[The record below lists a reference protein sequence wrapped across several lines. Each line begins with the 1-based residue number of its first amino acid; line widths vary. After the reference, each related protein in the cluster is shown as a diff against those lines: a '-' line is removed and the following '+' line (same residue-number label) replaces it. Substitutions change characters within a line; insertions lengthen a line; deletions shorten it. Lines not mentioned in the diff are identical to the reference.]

1 MYTSTN
7 DTVLYLFRNRGTCT
21 TTTATCN
28 HKPQI
33 TMAPYSATTKACQAM
48 ASTVAGQRRI
58 LKRQESVVQYIR
70 KAVES
75 GVYRT
80 ADELATVRKERA
92 TGTDDL
98 RVIMQRFRQDIVRG
112 SFIHDYP
119 TEYLILEQH
128 PPIPDPPRTPIKFL
142 RQLQAPPNPMER
154 LTKKYLQ
161 RQEQQ
166 HTSSSPQRNSSDHG
180 SSSSS
185 SAPASSEEYYRRLL
199 GVQAAASASSSSL
212 AFAADSSLRQ
222 KPARV
227 QRAYAA
233 AIAHY
238 QLQRTEDL
246 STNCSPSKCNPS
258 TRRVEPVPR
267 LFPSIVTMSLPR
279 SKFLEKILL
288 LRPVVQ
294 PPAMAHCTPFCL
306 PDSTTLAPTTTTMA
320 AVVVAAAVLL
330 LLLVRGTVSLVTIHA
345 PCKP

>member
-1 MYTSTN
+1 
-7 DTVLYLFRNRGTCT
+7 
-21 TTTATCN
+21 
-28 HKPQI
+28 
-33 TMAPYSATTKACQAM
+33 MAPYSATTKACQAM

-80 ADELATVRKERA
+80 ADELALVRKERA

-112 SFIHDYP
+112 SYIHDYP

-142 RQLQAPPNPMER
+142 RQLQPPPNPVER

-166 HTSSSPQRNSSDHG
+166 HNPSSPQRNSNSDHG
-180 SSSSS
+180 SSS
-185 SAPASSEEYYRRLL
+185 APTSSEEYYRRLL
-199 GVQAAASASSSSL
+199 GVQAASSSSSSL

-238 QLQRTEDL
+238 QLQRSEADL
-246 STNCSPSKCNPS
+246 SDAQAMH
-258 TRRVEPVPR
+258 RVDEMLAQQV
-267 LFPSIVTMSLPR
+267 R
-279 SKFLEKILL
+279 SEHAAAS
-288 LRPVVQ
+288 RARTTVV
-294 PPAMAHCTPFCL
+294 AKHR
-306 PDSTTLAPTTTTMA
+306 DN
-320 AVVVAAAVLL
+320 AVVATKQTVTRDTTATSTST
-330 LLLVRGTVSLVTIHA
+330 GTATTSDGAMYPFLPPGFHDIGATHSSTQATSSNDGGSGSGSTSSSGTSTWDSIFSDNPRTVQAMMNGGI
-345 PCKP
+345 